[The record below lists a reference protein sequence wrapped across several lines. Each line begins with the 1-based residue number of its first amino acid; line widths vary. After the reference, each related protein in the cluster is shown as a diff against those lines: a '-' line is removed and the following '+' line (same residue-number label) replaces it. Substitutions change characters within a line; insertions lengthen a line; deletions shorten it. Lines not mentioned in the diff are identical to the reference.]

1 MPYLSSTII
10 KEKIPIK
17 NLKLV
22 LENGDVLMDCIKQG
36 MIENNVTK
44 CDVASVCGKINGLVN
59 CMQGHKF
66 KSIQIKEQEI
76 LKASG
81 HFKYGYGE
89 LYGKLNVFT
98 SGRKPISGILVRG
111 TALDGFE
118 INLTFIQ

>member
-1 MPYLSSTII
+1 MQPLSSAII

-17 NLKLV
+17 NLKLI
-22 LENGDVLMDCIKQG
+22 LEKDDVLLDCIKQG
-36 MIENNVTK
+36 MIENNITK
-44 CDVASVCGKINGLVN
+44 CDVASVSGKINGLVT
-59 CMQGHKF
+59 CMDGHKF
-66 KSIQIKEQEI
+66 KSIELKEQEI
-76 LKASG
+76 LNASG

>member
-1 MPYLSSTII
+1 MPQLSSAII

-22 LENGDVLMDCIKQG
+22 LEKDDILLDCIKQG

-44 CDVASVCGKINGLVN
+44 CDVASVSGKINGLIT
-59 CMQGHKF
+59 CMDGHKF
-66 KSIQIKEQEI
+66 KSIELKEQEL

-89 LYGKLNVFT
+89 LYGKLNVST
-98 SGRKPISGILVRG
+98 AGRKPFCGTLVKG
-111 TALDGFE
+111 TALEGFE